1 MAVDALAHEPG
12 AMDVRY
18 SVRSPVGRLR
28 PCARTQ
34 ERPPGQI
41 VQLSHTASGRPPGPL
56 RSRAGSAPRRAGM
69 LAGYRSGWAM
79 VSITATMARISTSFS
94 PGNTSTP

>member
-28 PCARTQ
+28 RARGPRNARLTK
-34 ERPPGQI
+34 I
-41 VQLSHTASGRPPGPL
+41 VQFGQLSHTASGR
-56 RSRAGSAPRRAGM
+56 RV
-69 LAGYRSGWAM
+69 RSGE
-79 VSITATMARISTSFS
+79 VTGQ
-94 PGNTSTP
+94 PGGPAGGLGAG